1 MHETCFIL
9 PFYYFTFL
17 SRHVELEKDKQRE
30 KKLQKMK
37 KNLKLLMIALI
48 VLAIEKLSE
57 FITALIRG
65 SHPNHAATL
74 VSLIFSAE
82 CLKKRPFIV
91 EKLML
96 LNDIQILIII
106 IHPVQCCT

>member
-1 MHETCFIL
+1 ME
-9 PFYYFTFL
+9 
-17 SRHVELEKDKQRE
+17 RDKQRE

-65 SHPNHAATL
+65 SHPNHAPAMVSHIL
-74 VSLIFSAE
+74 VQ
-82 CLKKRPFIV
+82 R
-91 EKLML
+91 
-96 LNDIQILIII
+96 ILSD
-106 IHPVQCCT
+106 VDTG

>member
-1 MHETCFIL
+1 M
-9 PFYYFTFL
+9 FL
-17 SRHVELEKDKQRE
+17 NRHVELEKDKQRE

-57 FITALIRG
+57 FVTALISG

-74 VSLIFSAE
+74 VSLIFSIE

-96 LNDIQILIII
+96 LPSTSSCSIFMSDVDGDCLCL
-106 IHPVQCCT
+106 P

>member
-1 MHETCFIL
+1 ME
-9 PFYYFTFL
+9 
-17 SRHVELEKDKQRE
+17 RDKQRE

-65 SHPNHAATL
+65 SHPNHAPAMVSHDL
-74 VSLIFSAE
+74 VLSDVDRVVFH
-82 CLKKRPFIV
+82 
-91 EKLML
+91 
-96 LNDIQILIII
+96 DIQIL
-106 IHPVQCCT
+106 

>member
-1 MHETCFIL
+1 ME
-9 PFYYFTFL
+9 
-17 SRHVELEKDKQRE
+17 RDKQRE

-65 SHPNHAATL
+65 SHPNHAPTL
-74 VSLIFSAE
+74 VSHNLVQSVLSDVDGA
-82 CLKKRPFIV
+82 CLG
-91 EKLML
+91 L
-96 LNDIQILIII
+96 Q
-106 IHPVQCCT
+106 

>member
-1 MHETCFIL
+1 ME
-9 PFYYFTFL
+9 
-17 SRHVELEKDKQRE
+17 RDKQRE

-65 SHPNHAATL
+65 SHPNHAPTL
-74 VSLIFSAE
+74 VSHDLVLSDVDRVVFH
-82 CLKKRPFIV
+82 
-91 EKLML
+91 
-96 LNDIQILIII
+96 DIQIL
-106 IHPVQCCT
+106 

>member
-1 MHETCFIL
+1 MKILQATCYLLYVFFSTRYFI
-9 PFYYFTFL
+9 FL
-17 SRHVELEKDKQRE
+17 CRHIELEKDKHRE

-65 SHPNHAATL
+65 SHPDHAATL
-74 VSLIFSAE
+74 VTFSA
-82 CLKKRPFIV
+82 
-91 EKLML
+91 
-96 LNDIQILIII
+96 
-106 IHPVQCCT
+106 